1 MDFKILSIIIFSYFY
16 GFFEIFMSVRQKKK
30 RDKAV
35 KVGGDKGSIWLLMIF
50 IAFGYFFSFR
60 FGMTNVGRI
69 YYWNLFYGIGVF
81 MIVMGMIIRIF
92 AINTLKQHFTYTVTQ
107 IENHELV
114 ESGLYKW
121 IRHPGYL
128 GQIIIFTGTAVSF
141 SNWISVLSMFI
152 AISFGYLYRIGTEEK
167 FLIAQMGQKY
177 IDYQKRTKRLIPLV
191 Y

>member
-1 MDFKILSIIIFSYFY
+1 
-16 GFFEIFMSVRQKKK
+16 MSVRQKKK

-69 YYWNLFYGIGVF
+69 YHWNLFYGIGVF

-128 GQIIIFTGTAVSF
+128 GQMIIFTGTAVSF
-141 SNWISVLSMFI
+141 SNWISVLSMFV

-177 IDYQKRTKRLIPLV
+177 LDYQKRTKRLIPLV